1 MLCHIVLIME
11 KYYEALAKAQKFYD
25 ETTNST
31 TAGIL
36 EEIFPQLRKHEG
48 ERIRQEI
55 ITYLSNELHNVKQLT
70 PRTNQMEAWL
80 RWLDMQMPVD
90 MIQWKGDNLKEVIDF
105 AGKAPQFEEWFNTWE
120 EYETYVHDHD
130 DIFKIFNADGSHLE
144 VPVGTWIVRTP
155 DGKII
160 PSVFKLVQGPAE
172 EASEE
177 DEKIRKWLVALIKS
191 NEYGPISNVGE
202 MPCPK
207 LNVLAWLEIKGK
219 QKPTDWNHA
228 DEAHIHSLITHLEQ
242 WIERHP
248 CTTGADIQWE
258 NVAWLKKLGRKK
270 PMESE

>member
-1 MLCHIVLIME
+1 ME

-36 EEIFPQLRKHEG
+36 EEIFPQLRKHES

-80 RWLDMQMPVD
+80 HWLDMQMPVD

-105 AGKAPQFEEWFNTWE
+105 AGKAPQYEEWFNTWE

-177 DEKIRKWLVALIKS
+177 DEKIRNGLIGYFRAGKC
-191 NEYGPISNVGE
+191 EKISSYHGISTNDI
-202 MPCPK
+202 
-207 LNVLAWLEIKGK
+207 LAWLEIKGK
-219 QKPTDWNHA
+219 QKPTEWDHA
-228 DEAHIHSLITHLEQ
+228 DEAHLHSLITHLEQ
-242 WIERHP
+242 WVERHP
-248 CTTGADIQWE
+248 GTTGADIQRE